1 MVLAHVSPVPL
12 DAKMVTKDHT
22 AARPGEDRS
31 HEGCLCPVLHFLDRP
46 ARLSSGRELVLD
58 RTLNCP
64 KEAPMGNRQSGNWL
78 YIQECRAFPV
88 AQHCCGS
95 VESAPPL
102 GPPAHRGV
110 VT

>member
-1 MVLAHVSPVPL
+1 MVVAHVIPVPL

-22 AARPGEDRS
+22 AARPGEDCS

-64 KEAPMGNRQSGNWL
+64 KRS
-78 YIQECRAFPV
+78 PV
-88 AQHCCGS
+88 LA
-95 VESAPPL
+95 VY
-102 GPPAHRGV
+102 V
-110 VT
+110 